1 MKAVF
6 LALKDLLVA
15 ALYPFFVLLTRHM
28 QRSGLMFC
36 AYKVPEGSTFSFS
49 STFAA
54 TKAITAIT
62 NADPATVTSVA
73 HGYVDGDLIM
83 VQSGWEEIQD
93 SVVKV
98 NQTAADTYEMVDV
111 NTVSTTLNVAGAG
124 TGTTSLISGWVT
136 IPQVLT
142 ISSSGG
148 DPKYT
153 DVNPLGKRQGTKI
166 PTGFNATT
174 IELTLG
180 HDASNA
186 NYKTMLGLS
195 RAGTKVAFRMLLSG
209 GEQSLGYGYL
219 QVNETPSLNQGQ
231 VNTVKCAINFLGRTM
246 SYDS

>member
-1 MKAVF
+1 MKATL

-15 ALYPFFVLLTRHM
+15 ALYPLFVVLTRHM
-28 QRSGLMFC
+28 QRSGLILQ
-36 AYKVPEGSTFSFS
+36 AYKVPEGSLFQFS

-73 HGYVDGDLIM
+73 HGYVDGDLVM
-83 VQSGWEEIQD
+83 VQSGWEDLQD
-93 SVVKV
+93 SVVKI
-98 NQTAADTYEMVDV
+98 NQTAADTYEMVDI
-111 NTVSTTLNVAGAG
+111 NTVSTTLNPAGSG
-124 TGTTSLISGWVT
+124 VGTTSLISSWQT

-142 ISSSGG
+142 IGSQGG
-148 DPKYT
+148 DPAYT
-153 DVNPLGKRQGTKI
+153 DVEPLSKRQGFKI
-166 PTGFNATT
+166 PVGFNAAA

-186 NYKTMLGLS
+186 VYKTMLGLS

-209 GEQSLGYGYL
+209 GEQTLGYGYL
-219 QVNETPSLNQGQ
+219 AVSEVPNLTRRQVNS
-231 VNTVKCAINFLGRTM
+231 VKCSITFLGRTV